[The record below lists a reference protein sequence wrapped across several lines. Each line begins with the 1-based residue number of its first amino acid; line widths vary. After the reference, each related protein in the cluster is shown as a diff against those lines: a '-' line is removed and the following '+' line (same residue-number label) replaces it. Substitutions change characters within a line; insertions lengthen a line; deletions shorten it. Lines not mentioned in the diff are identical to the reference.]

1 MGSSRRPRRSNGRG
15 CPKDGR
21 RLSMVRG
28 SRRSGSRAGG
38 PRSTF
43 WTLDA
48 WSVSRQ
54 GVRSW
59 CFLHEIVRISRR
71 SITVKR
77 IVFAVLFTLA
87 MGAFLAEN
95 LLYFPLSVPYMK
107 GLAVGEPLL
116 DMRPGYSP
124 VVAYHLF
131 EVLGQPGRGAYLRLL
146 WTIDLLLPALFGL
159 FLSCAI
165 RRGAFHAWQSIPL
178 LAAVCAYAENIM
190 ITTLLLRYPMHEL
203 AFAQLASMFTVTKLV
218 LYASGS

>member
-1 MGSSRRPRRSNGRG
+1 
-15 CPKDGR
+15 
-21 RLSMVRG
+21 
-28 SRRSGSRAGG
+28 
-38 PRSTF
+38 
-43 WTLDA
+43 
-48 WSVSRQ
+48 
-54 GVRSW
+54 
-59 CFLHEIVRISRR
+59 
-71 SITVKR
+71 VKR

-107 GLAVGEPLL
+107 GLAAGEPLL

-165 RRGAFHAWQSIPL
+165 RRGAFHAWRSIPL
-178 LAAVCAYAENIM
+178 LAAACDYAENIM
-190 ITTLLLRYPMHEL
+190 ITILLLRYPIHEPN
-203 AFAQLASMFTVTKLV
+203 FTQLASIFTVTKLV
-218 LYASGS
+218 LYASGLLLAVGGFLVRVMNVRLSDT